1 MQCVQVNST
10 GGVEIVDPQPSD
22 LTTCTAVLLS
32 PSEASPAW
40 YAVPLSADEG
50 AVIGVAVAAVWAL
63 AWCLRQLAGFFND
76 RSSEDES

>member
-1 MQCVQVNST
+1 MQCVQVNSV
-10 GGVEIVDPQPSD
+10 GGVELVDPQPAD

-50 AVIGVAVAAVWAL
+50 AVIGVAVATVWAL
-63 AWCLRQLAGFFND
+63 AWGLRQLAGFFND

>member
-1 MQCVQVNST
+1 MQCVQVNTS
-10 GGVEIVDPQPSD
+10 GGVEVVDPQPSD

-50 AVIGVAVAAVWAL
+50 AVIGVAIATVWAL
-63 AWCLRQLAGFFND
+63 AWGLRLLAEFVNS
-76 RSSEDES
+76 RSLEDET